1 LFWIKSFFSGR
12 ALNRIHFVTGKL
24 AELALRQTLESLA
37 KQVGFAYTVQ
47 VLPITVAALMT
58 PAWIARRL
66 EVPEGTTLLILPGY
80 CDGDLTP
87 LRQLTAVP
95 IEIGPKDLR
104 RLPEFFGMRS
114 TAARLDRWDIEIIAE
129 INHAPRLDLQTI
141 LDLADKL
148 RQDGADLIDVGCE
161 PDSFWPEV
169 GQVVGALKE
178 AGHRVSVDSLN
189 PQEISLATAAG
200 AELVLSVNASN
211 REFAEDWGCEVVV
224 IPDQIREVDS
234 LNETVEFLAERGVP
248 FRIDPVLE
256 PIGLGFAQS
265 LRRYFAVADRW
276 PEARLM
282 MGIGNLTEL
291 SDCDSAGIN
300 LLLLAICQELRI
312 GSVLTTQVIN
322 WARSSVRECDIARRL
337 VYHAIE
343 QGVPPKHLSDQLITL
358 RDPKLVY
365 FEDQQLTALAE
376 SIRDNNYRI
385 FAQPEQIHLMGG
397 GVHLSGKDPFE
408 LFDQLTS
415 DGRQQLD
422 PDHAF
427 YLGFELAKA
436 ELARQLGKQYVQ
448 DEALHW
454 GYLTEEEVQ
463 RHRLKRRKHRP
474 SDRLA
479 SRSIDEQ
486 ATERTEN

>member
-1 LFWIKSFFSGR
+1 
-12 ALNRIHFVTGKL
+12 
-24 AELALRQTLESLA
+24 
-37 KQVGFAYTVQ
+37 
-47 VLPITVAALMT
+47 M
-58 PAWIARRL
+58 
-66 EVPEGTTLLILPGY
+66 
-80 CDGDLTP
+80 
-87 LRQLTAVP
+87 
-95 IEIGPKDLR
+95 
-104 RLPEFFGMRS
+104 
-114 TAARLDRWDIEIIAE
+114 
-129 INHAPRLDLQTI
+129 
-141 LDLADKL
+141 
-148 RQDGADLIDVGCE
+148 
-161 PDSFWPEV
+161 
-169 GQVVGALKE
+169 
-178 AGHRVSVDSLN
+178 
-189 PQEISLATAAG
+189 
-200 AELVLSVNASN
+200 
-211 REFAEDWGCEVVV
+211 
-224 IPDQIREVDS
+224 
-234 LNETVEFLAERGVP
+234 
-248 FRIDPVLE
+248 
-256 PIGLGFAQS
+256 
-265 LRRYFAVADRW
+265 
-276 PEARLM
+276 M

-337 VYHAIE
+337 VYYAIE

-385 FAQPEQIHLMGG
+385 FAQPEQLHLMGG

-408 LFDQLTS
+408 LFDQLTA

-463 RHRLKRRKHRP
+463 RHRLKRRNHRP
-474 SDRLA
+474 SNRSA
-479 SRSIDEQ
+479 SRSTDEQ